1 MANSVAIKPAST
13 GALFTT
19 FKSNPEFGFIVLE
32 SSSIVTTGGWIRES
46 KRTCLIRAS
55 VATLEKFIATQV
67 KNGTLPGKILVRE
80 YLEDEVPANL
90 AKEHLREDVTFEE
103 AIEPY
108 LKKAGQDGPALTIGG
123 KRILKFSNWDP
134 TGEQQD
140 QILQHDNI
148 AEVAAS
154 KKGAALANDDEKA
167 PF

>member
-1 MANSVAIKPAST
+1 MANSVNIKVAST
-13 GALFTT
+13 GALFTAY
-19 FKSNPEFGFIVLE
+19 KSNPEFGYVVLE
-32 SSSIVTTGGWIRES
+32 SSSLVTTGGWIRES

-55 VATLEKFIATQV
+55 VSTLEKFIASQV
-67 KNGTLPGKILVRE
+67 KNGSLPGKIQVRE
-80 YLEDEVPANL
+80 YLEDAVPANL

-140 QILQHDNI
+140 QILQHDNV

-154 KKGAALANDDEKA
+154 KKGAVVATDEKA

>member
-19 FKSNPEFGFIVLE
+19 YKSNPEFGYVVLE
-32 SSSIVTTGGWIRES
+32 SSSLVTTGGWIRES

-55 VATLEKFIATQV
+55 VATLEKFIATQA
-67 KNGTLPGKILVRE
+67 KGGTLPGKIQVRE
-80 YLEDEVPANL
+80 YLEDQVPAPL
-90 AKEHLREDVTFEE
+90 AKEHLREDVSFEE

-108 LKKAGQDGPALTIGG
+108 LKKAGQDGPALTVNGL
-123 KRILKFSNWDP
+123 RILKFSNWDP

-140 QILQHDNI
+140 IILQHDNI

-154 KKGAALANDDEKA
+154 KKGASIASDDKA